1 MYFEFDESR
10 RFHMPYIDE
19 TQRQS
24 AWAPQPYNSLYLNWK
39 RGAYCYMYAM
49 TFIEP
54 ARHFQA
60 NVQLLNSYYKWPN
73 TRTEYNIFFK
83 EVFRMPNFWSEL
95 AKKMVFGTVYAMGDV
110 GPKLAMWQYIFGGT
124 NSIQEY
130 SDQNSFKY
138 FLCAMMAITP
148 VAGTGI
154 PFENAR
160 RAYYA
165 DKTWPIEL
173 RRNYTSP
180 TNALLRIPFEEG
192 PYYLMRGGF
201 PLYASN
207 WFFWVGYLT
216 FYNRM
221 KNWSFFMWL
230 YNDFHYDFI
239 KLMNMSISFSLAVIL
254 SYPMYYVREMVD
266 LWPKER
272 GGHCT
277 WDNEY
282 RKCARWMVDNVDQ
295 LGYNYYVNLTQWMR
309 RYGALYFVTLWVAD
323 SMGMMSNSNEALWES
338 AATNYGDV
346 EGT

>member
-1 MYFEFDESR
+1 M
-10 RFHMPYIDE
+10 M
-19 TQRQS
+19 
-24 AWAPQPYNSLYLNWK
+24 
-39 RGAYCYMYAM
+39 CV
-49 TFIEP
+49 EP
-54 ARHFQA
+54 VRHFA
-60 NVQLLNSYYKWPN
+60 SHVKILNQFYKWPR

-95 AKKMVFGTVYAMGDV
+95 AKKMVYGTVSGMGDV
-110 GPKLAMWQYIFGGT
+110 GPKLAMWQYIYGGT
-124 NSIQEY
+124 NSPQEY
-130 SDQNSFKY
+130 ADYNSFKY
-138 FLCAMMAITP
+138 LLCAMIAITP

-192 PYYLMRGGF
+192 PYYLFRGGF

-216 FYNRM
+216 IYNWM
-221 KNWSFFMWL
+221 KNKNFFMWL
-230 YNDFHYDFI
+230 YNDFNYDFM
-239 KLMNMSISFSLAVIL
+239 KVLHMGCSFGLASLFG
-254 SYPMYYVREMVD
+254 YPLYYVREMVD

-282 RKCARWMVDNVDQ
+282 RKCARWMVDNVDT
-295 LGYNYYVNLTQWMR
+295 LGYNYMVNYWQWVR
-309 RYGALYFVTLWVAD
+309 RYGALYFISLWMAD
-323 SMGMMSNSNEALWES
+323 SLGMMSNCNEAFWEGS
-338 AATNYGDV
+338 TTHLIDV